1 MRQIRRCV
9 FETNSSA
16 THSLTLYKKDE
27 WKKIKNGECLV
38 DDGYKYRKGN
48 QKFSSKE
55 EIKNSAEYEKWSS
68 LYRPDYEEYTD
79 EELLEEY
86 MLEEAIYTYD
96 DYRENF
102 DVLEEEVPDSDYVA
116 ISIFSYEI

>member
-27 WKKIKNGECLV
+27 WEKIKNGECLV
-38 DDGYKYRKGN
+38 DDGYKYRKDK

-55 EIKNSAEYEKWSS
+55 EIKNSDRYEKWLS

-86 MLEEAIYTYD
+86 MLEDAIYTYD
-96 DYRENF
+96 DYREKF

-116 ISIFSYEI
+116 ISIFSYE

>member
-55 EIKNSAEYEKWSS
+55 EIKNSAEYEKWLG

-96 DYRENF
+96 DYREKF

-116 ISIFSYEI
+116 ISIFSYE

>member
-55 EIKNSAEYEKWSS
+55 EIKNSAEYEKWLG

-96 DYRENF
+96 DYREKF
-102 DVLEEEVPDSDYVA
+102 DVLEKEVPDSDYVA
-116 ISIFSYEI
+116 ISIFSYE

>member
-55 EIKNSAEYEKWSS
+55 EIKNSAEYEKWLG

-96 DYRENF
+96 DYREKY

-116 ISIFSYEI
+116 ISIFSYE